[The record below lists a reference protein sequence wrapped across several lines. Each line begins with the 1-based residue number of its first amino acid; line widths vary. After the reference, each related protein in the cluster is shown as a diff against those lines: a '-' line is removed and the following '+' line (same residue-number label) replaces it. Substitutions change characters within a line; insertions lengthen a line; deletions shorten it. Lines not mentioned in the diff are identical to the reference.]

1 MENSINFSILL
12 PTIPLGMA
20 FFLFILLRLFTRT
33 INRLTKPASFLILIS
48 IISST
53 LLSLFYLNNHV
64 EGNLELPTNIIFLE
78 NLDLKIHL
86 NSLTEKLTLLINIV
100 SALIIIFSVIKLPR
114 KKGYVLY
121 MVSIGLITAIL
132 ILSSLLF
139 NFNV

>member
-20 FFLFILLRLFTRT
+20 FFLFVLLSLFTRT
-33 INRLTKPASFLILIS
+33 INRLTKPASYLILIS

-78 NLDLKIHL
+78 NLNLKIHL
-86 NSLTEKLTLLINIV
+86 NSLTERLTLLINIV

-121 MVSIGLITAIL
+121 MVSIGLITAVL
-132 ILSSLLF
+132 ILSTLLF

>member
-12 PTIPLGMA
+12 PAIPLGMA

-33 INRLTKPASFLILIS
+33 INRLTKPASFMILIS
-48 IISST
+48 IISSI

-78 NLDLKIHL
+78 NLNLEIHL
-86 NSLTEKLTLLINIV
+86 NPLTEKLTLLINIV

-114 KKGYVLY
+114 KRGYVLY
-121 MVSIGLITAIL
+121 MVSIGLITAVL
-132 ILSSLLF
+132 ILSTLLF